1 MSDNPAGETLIGV
14 KSPSMTLVVAASAA
28 GTAFE
33 WYDFFV
39 FVPLA
44 SILAKVARD
53 RLMVEMD
60 ELYPGYGF
68 AGHKGYHAQVH
79 TEALR
84 RLGPCPIHRQGWA
97 PVRLALMGMDPMSAS
112 ADPFDS

>member
-44 SILAKVARD
+44 SILAKVFAAGLNEAIASPNAAADAHCAIEILID
-53 RLMVEMD
+53 RL
-60 ELYPGYGF
+60 LF
-68 AGHKGYHAQVH
+68 APTGVSPSLIR
-79 TEALR
+79 ESIPR
-84 RLGPCPIHRQGWA
+84 
-97 PVRLALMGMDPMSAS
+97 
-112 ADPFDS
+112 